1 MQRGKKD
8 EALEGQTDRDLAEI
22 PPLKANLALNYDYG
36 QKNSARLELVAADRW
51 DAFDEDN
58 GEQELAGYGVLNFKL
73 THMVTSKFE
82 VTAGIDNL
90 LDKTYAVSNT
100 YNDLTLISSGATD
113 EVMLLNEPG
122 RYFYLNTTY
131 RF

>member
-1 MQRGKKD
+1 
-8 EALEGQTDRDLAEI
+8 
-22 PPLKANLALNYDYG
+22 
-36 QKNSARLELVAADRW
+36 
-51 DAFDEDN
+51 
-58 GEQELAGYGVLNFKL
+58 
-73 THMVTSKFE
+73 MVTSKFE